1 MEILRKTQGI
11 NSFLQ
16 VSVRQLSASFS
27 YEEKMLRNNRLKSL
41 PPLTFQQVDDEL
53 YLLYKADGKMSLPRS
68 WSAGGPGR
76 TEVQR
81 LLSDLASCVREL
93 QDFLLSPERLVL
105 SLPYILYD
113 AGAGRAVFLYVPE
126 PGPTFSESMKR
137 LFEEIMPIY
146 SAEREAE
153 QIWFYDLYSRFLD
166 DSFTPEML
174 LSLAAQWSRP
184 GEVGGNVG
192 CRTDA
197 GGSGRSV
204 TDAGGVSRGVTDA
217 GGSGRSVTD
226 AGSVSRG
233 RTDAGGIGRG
243 RTDAGGTGRGRT
255 DAGGTG
261 RGRTDMGGSIGGGI
275 PLSLQEDPEPYILPD
290 SAVTNRGGLF
300 SGWRLP
306 VGILVAALA
315 AVLYLW
321 LGAAS
326 FRISALLV
334 GGYAVVLILTILSG
348 EREKP
353 VVCGAEKPYTQTEL
367 PPGGAEQPYTR
378 TELPPGGAEQPST
391 DVLHP
396 RIERLIPMKGEPR
409 APLYVSEGYCRI
421 GRSEEENEYCIP
433 APAISRNHARLEC
446 VGDVVTLRDLGSTN
460 GTYLNHMRLPGE
472 AVAELHCGDVVS
484 FAGEEFYVV

>member
-1 MEILRKTQGI
+1 
-11 NSFLQ
+11 
-16 VSVRQLSASFS
+16 
-27 YEEKMLRNNRLKSL
+27 
-41 PPLTFQQVDDEL
+41 
-53 YLLYKADGKMSLPRS
+53 
-68 WSAGGPGR
+68 
-76 TEVQR
+76 
-81 LLSDLASCVREL
+81 
-93 QDFLLSPERLVL
+93 
-105 SLPYILYD
+105 
-113 AGAGRAVFLYVPE
+113 
-126 PGPTFSESMKR
+126 
-137 LFEEIMPIY
+137 
-146 SAEREAE
+146 
-153 QIWFYDLYSRFLD
+153 
-166 DSFTPEML
+166 
-174 LSLAAQWSRP
+174 
-184 GEVGGNVG
+184 
-192 CRTDA
+192 
-197 GGSGRSV
+197 
-204 TDAGGVSRGVTDA
+204 
-217 GGSGRSVTD
+217 
-226 AGSVSRG
+226 
-233 RTDAGGIGRG
+233 
-243 RTDAGGTGRGRT
+243 
-255 DAGGTG
+255 
-261 RGRTDMGGSIGGGI
+261 MGGSIGGGI

-300 SGWRLP
+300 SGWRLY

-353 VVCGAEKPYTQTEL
+353 VVCGAEQPYTQ
-367 PPGGAEQPYTR
+367 

>member
-192 CRTDA
+192 C
-197 GGSGRSV
+197 G
-204 TDAGGVSRGVTDA
+204 TDA

-233 RTDAGGIGRG
+233 RTDAGGI
-243 RTDAGGTGRGRT
+243 GRGRT

-300 SGWRLP
+300 SGWRLY

-353 VVCGAEKPYTQTEL
+353 VVCGSEKPYTQ
-367 PPGGAEQPYTR
+367 

>member
-1 MEILRKTQGI
+1 
-11 NSFLQ
+11 
-16 VSVRQLSASFS
+16 
-27 YEEKMLRNNRLKSL
+27 
-41 PPLTFQQVDDEL
+41 
-53 YLLYKADGKMSLPRS
+53 
-68 WSAGGPGR
+68 
-76 TEVQR
+76 
-81 LLSDLASCVREL
+81 
-93 QDFLLSPERLVL
+93 
-105 SLPYILYD
+105 
-113 AGAGRAVFLYVPE
+113 
-126 PGPTFSESMKR
+126 
-137 LFEEIMPIY
+137 
-146 SAEREAE
+146 
-153 QIWFYDLYSRFLD
+153 
-166 DSFTPEML
+166 
-174 LSLAAQWSRP
+174 
-184 GEVGGNVG
+184 
-192 CRTDA
+192 
-197 GGSGRSV
+197 
-204 TDAGGVSRGVTDA
+204 
-217 GGSGRSVTD
+217 
-226 AGSVSRG
+226 
-233 RTDAGGIGRG
+233 
-243 RTDAGGTGRGRT
+243 
-255 DAGGTG
+255 
-261 RGRTDMGGSIGGGI
+261 MGGSIGGGI

-300 SGWRLP
+300 SGWRLY

-353 VVCGAEKPYTQTEL
+353 VVCGSEKPYTQ
-367 PPGGAEQPYTR
+367 